1 MRATRQRQ
9 RLTVVVPVALG
20 VAALVAAP
28 WLLPGA
34 TELAGIDGRTNP
46 AAPPVAPVATAPPL
60 VEPPRASAV
69 PIPPS
74 LAAQIA
80 TADAATLDALT
91 DRLIAEG
98 GQVSSL
104 GVAHD
109 LVSAGRPAVAL
120 AYLAARP
127 DGATPA
133 TWRLRFDLLRSTGDA
148 AGALALLSAATRAR
162 TGVAPADIVAAAYA
176 LDRPDLIVQAARTG
190 AIPPPDAALTLD
202 LARRLEKRG
211 APAITALDRVTRTDW
226 RAADPWLALRI
237 ARASGDNAAALR
249 AAKLLPVKDRAAA
262 EEDVLTRSG
271 DRAGLVA
278 LLRRQAAQPGA
289 DRAALA
295 ERLLAAGDRAGA
307 LSTLQAAAATLPP
320 NAPVAERLLYL
331 MGPRPEAP
339 ALAWLV
345 RRATTGPAST
355 ERAWLSVYADR
366 DSPGAA
372 LALLTRHPL
381 GDQTDILMA
390 RLRLARAADD
400 AAAGNAAL
408 AALLDGRA
416 LTPADLR
423 RIAASAPQRP
433 TAALAATLARQRSD
447 AGLVGAQER
456 LDLAWRAWNRGDAAA
471 TVGVLRTYLN
481 DRPNDVVALRLMGDA
496 QVKLSGEA
504 AARPWFARAL
514 VQTGT
519 PSRAGAELL
528 EKLGRRGD
536 AIRMVEDLRT
546 ETPRDRS
553 LVALHARLLIA
564 HGQPGRAREVLSR

>member
-1 MRATRQRQ
+1 MTSAQQKQ
-9 RLTVVVPVALG
+9 RLTVVLPVALG
-20 VAALVAAP
+20 VAALLAAP

-34 TELAGIDGRTNP
+34 TELAGIDERTNS
-46 AAPPVAPVATAPPL
+46 AAPPVEAAVSTPPVT
-60 VEPPRASAV
+60 EPPPA
-69 PIPPS
+69 PTLPTPPS
-74 LAAQIA
+74 LAEQIA

-91 DRLIAEG
+91 DRLVADG
-98 GQVSSL
+98 AQVSSV

-133 TWRLRFDLLRSTGDA
+133 TWRLRFDLMRSTGDTT
-148 AGALALLSAATRAR
+148 GALALLTAATRAR
-162 TGVAPADIVAAAYA
+162 TGVAPADIVTAGYA
-176 LDRPDLIVQAARTG
+176 LDRPDLIVQAAQAG

-211 APAITALDRVTRTDW
+211 AAAIAALDRVARTDW
-226 RAADPWLALRI
+226 RAADPWLALRV
-237 ARASGDNAAALR
+237 ARASGDTAAALR
-249 AAKLLPVKDRAAA
+249 AAKLLPAKDRTAA
-262 EEDVLTRSG
+262 EEDALTRSG
-271 DRAGLVA
+271 DRAGLIA
-278 LLRRQAAQPGA
+278 LLRRQAAQPRV

-307 LSTLQAAAATLPP
+307 ISTFQAAAATSPP

-345 RRATTGPAST
+345 RRATTGLAQSQ
-355 ERAWLSVYADR
+355 RAWLPVYAER
-366 DSPGAA
+366 DTPSAA
-372 LALLTRHPL
+372 LALLARHPL
-381 GDQTDILMA
+381 NSQTDVLMT
-390 RLRLARAADD
+390 RLRLARAAGED
-400 AAAGNAAL
+400 AAGNTAL

-416 LTPADLR
+416 LSPVELR
-423 RIAASAPQRP
+423 RIAAIAPPRP
-433 TAALAATLARQRSD
+433 PAALAAALARRRSD
-447 AGLVGAQER
+447 AGLVGPQER
-456 LDLAWRAWNRGDAAA
+456 LDLAWRAWNRGDADGTA
-471 TVGVLRTYLN
+471 TVLRPYLN

-496 QVKLSGEA
+496 QAKLSGDA

-514 VQTGT
+514 AQTDS

-528 EKLGRRGD
+528 EKLGRRDD
-536 AIRMVEDLRT
+536 AISMVEALRT

-564 HGQPGRAREVLSR
+564 QGQPGRARAVLAQ